1 MRDDST
7 GVTDAE
13 YEEAREGE
21 GGGKKPV
28 IEKFPH
34 LKNMEI
40 MTVY

>member
-21 GGGKKPV
+21 GGGKNRSSR
-28 IEKFPH
+28 KFPH